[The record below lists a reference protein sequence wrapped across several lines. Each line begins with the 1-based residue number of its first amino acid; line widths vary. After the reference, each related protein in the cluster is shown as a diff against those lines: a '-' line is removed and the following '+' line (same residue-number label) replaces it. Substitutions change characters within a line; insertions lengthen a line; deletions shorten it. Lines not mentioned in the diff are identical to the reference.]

1 MSPVHHWVPRRIE
14 AHVKICLLA
23 LLMERLA
30 ELRCEKPWSRI
41 KQDLEELQIP
51 YFSTSEHTFYR
62 TNEITSKVRSLLKSL
77 NISPPK
83 LIQGIEKQT
92 QKL

>member
-1 MSPVHHWVPRRIE
+1 MRRIE
-14 AHVKICLLA
+14 AHVKICVLA

-30 ELRCEKPWSRI
+30 EISCSQSWHRI
-41 KQDLEELQIP
+41 QRGLEELQIS

-77 NISPPK
+77 KMSSPK
-83 LIQGIEKQT
+83 LIQGVEKHT